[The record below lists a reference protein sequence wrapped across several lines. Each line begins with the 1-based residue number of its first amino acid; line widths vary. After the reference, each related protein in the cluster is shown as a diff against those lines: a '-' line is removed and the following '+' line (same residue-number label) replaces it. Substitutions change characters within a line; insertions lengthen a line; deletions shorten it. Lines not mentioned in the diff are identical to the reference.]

1 MTYIKNTDHRPL
13 FQLTV
18 SEFMELQKSVVPEV
32 INHPQTVETP
42 RQKINGIRGLAK
54 FLDVSTPTAQR
65 LKNEN
70 RFPHYAS
77 GNKYFFFSD
86 EVNNGL
92 KVKIGGAK

>member
-1 MTYIKNTDHRPL
+1 MTGLNKVDSRPL

-18 SEFMELQKSVVPEV
+18 SEFMELQKSVVPET
-32 INHPQTVETP
+32 NNQPQPVANP

-70 RFPHYAS
+70 RFPYYAS

-92 KVKIGGAK
+92 KVKNGSK